1 MGSPATV
8 VEIRP
13 PSRTLH
19 LPLSVQ
25 IKAVITARTRS
36 ELESIRELLSYALA
50 ATQGDAHRAG
60 FAPGIARYRDAIDTI
75 LSVRKPEPMRFAKR
89 TAAKQQAA

>member
-1 MGSPATV
+1 MSSPASAVV

-13 PSRTLH
+13 PSRLSLH

-25 IKAVITARTRS
+25 MKAAISTRTRS
-36 ELESIRELLSYALA
+36 ELETIRELLVYALA

-60 FAPGIARYRDAIDTI
+60 FVPGLTRYRDAIDTI
-75 LSVRKPEPMRFAKR
+75 LSVRKPEVKFAGKR
-89 TAAKQQAA
+89 AAA